1 MNFSFISYSEL
12 PELDPDDQLAVT
24 EARRRGHECNAVVWN
39 DPEIDWHNAGI
50 CVLRNTWD
58 YHLNP
63 DAFLRWAGQV
73 ASTTTLVN
81 PLQLVQWNLDK
92 KYLLDLESRGINIVP
107 TVALEKQS
115 TPSLHQLLEEHN
127 WERAIVKP
135 SIGLA
140 TSGVK
145 KVDTTNG
152 GIEAG
157 QEHLE
162 KLLVNGDAL
171 LQPYMESI
179 ETYGE
184 RSLVFIAGQYS
195 HTVRKTPFQIMAVA
209 GQAGETLAASVDQ
222 EIQFAKE
229 AIEKLDQT
237 PLYARVDIIP
247 DNENG
252 YRLMELELIEPSL
265 FFSLYAPA
273 VVPFVDALE
282 ALR

>member
-1 MNFSFISYSEL
+1 MKFSFITYNEL

-24 EARRRGHECNAVVWN
+24 EARRRGHECNPVVWN
-39 DPEIDWHNAGI
+39 DPKVDWHSAGI

-63 DAFLRWAGQV
+63 QAFLSWAAEV
-73 ASTTTLVN
+73 ASATTLVN
-81 PLQLVQWNLDK
+81 PLRLVQWNLDK
-92 KYLLDLESRGINIVP
+92 KYLLDLASSGVKIVP
-107 TVALEKQS
+107 TVVLQKQS
-115 TPSLHQLLEEHN
+115 RPSLRKLLQEHR
-127 WERAIVKP
+127 WERVIVKP

-145 KVDTTNG
+145 KIDTSNG
-152 GIEAG
+152 GIELG
-157 QEHLE
+157 QEHVE
-162 KLLVNGDAL
+162 KLLGNGDAL
-171 LQPYMESI
+171 LQPYIESI

-222 EIQFAKE
+222 EIQFARV
-229 AIEKLDQT
+229 ALEKLDQT

-282 ALR
+282 ALG